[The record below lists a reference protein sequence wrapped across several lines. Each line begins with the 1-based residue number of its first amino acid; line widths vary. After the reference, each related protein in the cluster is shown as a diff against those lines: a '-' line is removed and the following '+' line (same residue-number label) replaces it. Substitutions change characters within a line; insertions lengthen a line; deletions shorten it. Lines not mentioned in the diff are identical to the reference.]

1 MGGVDLLVLWLSQRL
16 PDIGEGKLMR
26 ELPLPQE
33 LSRFAHLPD
42 LQYRGNGEWSSAC
55 PVCGGTGKRHDR
67 SDRFRLFAADAK
79 GNARAWCRQC
89 SFFEWADAESNQRPD
104 PVQIQQARDL
114 REALLKAENDRL
126 RNRIKELQEQAYW
139 RGYHDS
145 MREGQ
150 RALWRMA
157 GIPDDW
163 QDFWQLGYV
172 DQYSQAIPSPAMT
185 IPYFAPDW
193 QAQTIQYR
201 LTNPPEPSD
210 KYRFQAGLKAGA
222 WLADPTEKPS
232 GAALLMEGMKKA
244 AVTFINTT
252 ASGNGRFSV
261 VAVPSKTPG
270 ADMLDILA
278 DCDPVYICL
287 DPDAYQ
293 PTRTKDG
300 KILPPAVNRIVKL
313 VGKERARLVKLPTKA
328 DDFFTMYKGTAV
340 DFMSFFGQAAKV

>member
-1 MGGVDLLVLWLSQRL
+1 
-16 PDIGEGKLMR
+16 MR

-55 PVCGGTGKRHDR
+55 PVCGGAGQRNDK

-79 GNARAWCRQC
+79 GNGRVWCRQC
-89 SFFEWADAESNQRPD
+89 SFFEWADADSNQRPD
-104 PVQIQQARDL
+104 PIQIQQARDL
-114 REALLKAENDRL
+114 REALLQAENERL
-126 RNRIKELQEQAYW
+126 RSRLQELQEQAYW
-139 RGYHDS
+139 RGYHDGMKDS
-145 MREGQ
+145 H

-157 GIPDDW
+157 GIPDEF
-163 QDFWQLGYV
+163 QDFWELGFVENKHIKFEDKDY
-172 DQYSQAIPSPAMT
+172 YSPAMS
-185 IPYFAPDW
+185 IPYFEPGKVP
-193 QAQTIQYR
+193 INVQYR
-201 LTNPPEPSD
+201 LTNPPEPGD
-210 KYRFQAGLKAGA
+210 KYRFSYGLKPGA

-293 PTRTKDG
+293 PTRTRDG
-300 KILPPAVNRIVKL
+300 KVLPPAVNRLVEL
-313 VGKERARLVKLPTKA
+313 VGRERARLVQTPAKA
-328 DDFFTMYKGTAV
+328 DDLFVQYGFDARMFNAYIQHATKAN
-340 DFMSFFGQAAKV
+340 

>member
-1 MGGVDLLVLWLSQRL
+1 
-16 PDIGEGKLMR
+16 MR

-33 LSRFAHLPD
+33 LSHYAYLPD

-55 PVCGGTGKRHDR
+55 PVCGGAGKRNDR

-79 GNARAWCRQC
+79 GNGRVWCRQC
-89 SFFEWADAESNQRPD
+89 GTFEWADAESNQRPD
-104 PVQIQQARDL
+104 PVKIQQARDL
-114 REALLKAENDRL
+114 REALLLAENERL

-139 RGYHDS
+139 REYHDS

-157 GIPDDW
+157 GIGDEW

-172 DQYSQAIPSPAMT
+172 NQYSQSIPSPAMT

-222 WLADPTEKPS
+222 WLADPTEKPN
-232 GAALLMEGMKKA
+232 GAALLMEGVKKA
-244 AVTFINTT
+244 AVTFINTV

-293 PTRTKDG
+293 PTKTKDG
-300 KILPPAVNRIVKL
+300 KLLPPAVNRLTDMI
-313 VGKERARLVKLPTKA
+313 GKRARLVKLPAKA
-328 DDFFTMYKGTAV
+328 DDLFVEYGYTARV
-340 DFMSFFGQAAKV
+340 FNSFVNQATKAA

>member
-1 MGGVDLLVLWLSQRL
+1 
-16 PDIGEGKLMR
+16 MR

-33 LSRFAHLPD
+33 LSHYANLPD

-55 PVCGGTGKRHDR
+55 PVCGGAGKRNDR

-79 GNARAWCRQC
+79 GNGRAWCRQC
-89 SFFEWADAESNQRPD
+89 GTFEWADAESNQRPD
-104 PVQIQQARDL
+104 PVKIQQARDL
-114 REALLKAENDRL
+114 REALLKAENERL
-126 RNRIKELQEQAYW
+126 RSRLQELQEQAYW
-139 RGYHDS
+139 RGYHDG
-145 MREGQ
+145 MKEGH

-157 GIPDDW
+157 GIPDEL
-163 QDFWQLGYV
+163 QDFWELGFVENKHIKFEDKDY
-172 DQYSQAIPSPAMT
+172 YSPAMS
-185 IPYFAPDW
+185 IPYFEPGKVP
-193 QAQTIQYR
+193 INVQYR
-201 LTNPPEPSD
+201 LTNPPEPGD
-210 KYRFQAGLKAGA
+210 KYRFSYGLKPGV
-222 WLADPTEKPS
+222 WLAEPDEKPN

-244 AVTFINTT
+244 AVTFINTV

-293 PTRTKDG
+293 PTKAANG
-300 KILPPAVNRIVKL
+300 KLLPPAVNRLIKL
-313 VGKERARLVKLPTKA
+313 VGRERARLVKLPTKA

-340 DFMSFFGQAAKV
+340 DFMGFFGQAAKV